1 MKTMTEISDIPFVFM
16 RGVKLEG
23 QDIDDFDM
31 MRSEETE
38 LMALILKEKTVK
50 NIVELDKKQLIIQP
64 QSVW

>member
-31 MRSEETE
+31 MRGEETE
-38 LMALILKEKTVK
+38 LMALILKEMTK
-50 NIVELDKKQLIIQP
+50 N
-64 QSVW
+64 S